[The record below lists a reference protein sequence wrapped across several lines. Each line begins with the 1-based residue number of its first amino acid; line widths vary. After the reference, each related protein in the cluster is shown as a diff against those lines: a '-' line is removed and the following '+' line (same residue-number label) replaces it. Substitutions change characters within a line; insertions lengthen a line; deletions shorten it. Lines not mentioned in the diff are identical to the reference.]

1 MAVFKKAN
9 GDTQVVLNVGDSQV
23 QNANA
28 VIINTGIASP
38 ISTYKITTL
47 GATAN
52 LAAELRR
59 GPNGAAGA
67 VEKMLTVIASN
78 ATVLAY
84 QVDSVGSTAQLSV
97 VVERSGWTNGTTDLQ
112 SCIQAIVGDESGT
125 SSNIG
130 AYASGINVTS
140 AAVTSPGLKLA

>member
-1 MAVFKKAN
+1 MAVVKKAN
-9 GDTQVVLNVGDSQV
+9 GDTQITVNVGDSLV
-23 QNANA
+23 KNANA

-38 ISTYKITTL
+38 IATYKITTL

-67 VEKMLTVIASN
+67 VEKMLSVIASS

-84 QVDSVGSTAQLSV
+84 QVDSIGSTAQLSV
-97 VVERSGWTNGTTDLQ
+97 VVERSGWTSTADLQ
-112 SCIQAIVGDESGT
+112 SCIQAIVGDESGA

-140 AAVTSPGLKLA
+140 AAVTSPGLKLS

>member
-1 MAVFKKAN
+1 MAVVTKAN
-9 GDTQVVLNVGDSQV
+9 GDTQAVVNVGTV
-23 QNANA
+23 TKNANA

-38 ISTYKITTL
+38 ITTYKITTL

-67 VEKMLTVIASN
+67 VEKMLNVVAAN

-97 VVERSGWTNGTTDLQ
+97 LVERSGWTNGTTDLQ
-112 SCIQAIVGDESGT
+112 SCIRAK
-125 SSNIG
+125 IG
-130 AYASGINVTS
+130 RAHV
-140 AAVTSPGLKLA
+140 